1 MAEEITVNIKPT
13 QVQAW
18 GRTVRSFLLIAALI
32 GPGILLDSAA
42 MQWMGFLIVLLV
54 VVGLAVGSDKA
65 NKGLTPDQARA
76 RIAELEE
83 KGR

>member
-18 GRTVRSFLLIAALI
+18 GRTVRAFLLIAALI
-32 GPGILLDSAA
+32 GPGIVLDSAA

-54 VVGLAVGSDKA
+54 VVSLAVGSDKA

-76 RIAELEE
+76 RIAELEA